1 MRLLVLLLALSAT
14 PALAADAA
22 PPPPPPPPPPS
33 SDPAAEPPPSPP
45 PPAVAAEEPPPTVEA
60 KGRSNWAK
68 PAAFIGFGVGGGV
81 LILSIVA
88 GALGAAEFAYDGTAF
103 GAGGALMLVPLALTA
118 AGGPVVYMGGNSARW
133 TKSITGSK
141 PLRIIGWISY
151 GVALGAQLISLGYF
165 PFRFVGGILGAGAM
179 TCFGMDALFSANE
192 AADVASMAKRDAP
205 SDGFRFSPTVSV
217 MMPGLAGSNGGT
229 GAVFGISGAF

>member
-1 MRLLVLLLALSAT
+1 MRLLVILLALSAM
-14 PALAADAA
+14 PALAADAP

-33 SDPAAEPPPSPP
+33 SDTTASPPPSTP
-45 PPAVAAEEPPPTVEA
+45 PPAVAAEEPPTVEA
-60 KGRSNWAK
+60 KGRTNWAK
-68 PAAFIGFGVGGGV
+68 PAAFIGFGIGGGV
-81 LILSIVA
+81 LILSIIA
-88 GALGAAEFAYDGTAF
+88 GVVGAAEYAYDYTAF

-151 GVALGAQLISLGYF
+151 GVALGVQLIGLGFF
-165 PFRFVGGILGAGAM
+165 PFRYIGGIIGAGAM

-192 AADVASMAKRDAP
+192 AADVASMAKRDEP

-217 MMPGLAGSNGGT
+217 MMPGVAGSNGGT
-229 GAVFGISGAF
+229 GAVFGITGAF